1 MEEHKKDEQR
11 ADIFHGQHKQMDKA
25 YVGGSPVGDFIMH
38 HLGRQ
43 QFAVNQS
50 RNSNS
55 GIPKSEHQS
64 HIPNER
70 EQIPPMMTA

>member
-38 HLGRQ
+38 HLV
-43 QFAVNQS
+43 F
-50 RNSNS
+50 
-55 GIPKSEHQS
+55 
-64 HIPNER
+64 HIPTNEQTRQESTDRQAAVCR
-70 EQIPPMMTA
+70 EPVEEFK